1 MNNSINT
8 NNESGT
14 SFVQASSFIKT
25 PNGSLKRRKQ
35 KMFYKD
41 IYLEK
46 QNYVDTISER
56 KQMSTKTISSIEKED
71 KTKVR
76 TIKILGDNNNK
87 INFVSNNDDSIYR
100 KSITSRNGTAKS
112 SVKTLSDV
120 IPKISSISSKTL
132 QYESI
137 QHLKNIRKEL
147 DEVINIEMQKY
158 NNKRNNKNDI
168 VCRSQTIPSKFRG
181 RMRNSV
187 ACGERRAVFIDS
199 EEEEEKENMK
209 VCMSER
215 NVMDNL
221 HKREDS
227 IKSKGLIEEVY
238 DSNMSDSVNEENGK
252 RIKKEKNIIEEKE
265 HKVLKSKRNI
275 QKKKNEE
282 EKEKSIEIE
291 KEKTKENNIKD
302 IPENKT
308 EKENN
313 EQPQK
318 KQIEEDI
325 NLNIDL
331 NDFKDINYKS
341 KSIQVNTEKEYL
353 TTLHN
358 QLNTQHR
365 NVTSFLSPASNTYN
379 KTLTIDSNSTTSP
392 MTFRK
397 KHTFFSTDSNYS
409 SNDDPKAFLSTLL
422 NQKKQTRNSHNR
434 FSSMNTSNT
443 PSLIN
448 TNPSSTFNIRDL
460 ITSQHNQLL
469 KELNQSTQ
477 RATSHRSH
485 SKYNPLPLYTNT
497 LLEKHTPL
505 TITDLFIEKL
515 KQQGLYGVKTS
526 ENDDKIIEEDSFYK
540 IKKEKVK
547 RERKPKDYYINK
559 VKQDMKEY
567 YYKKLIGNNI

>member
-8 NNESGT
+8 NNESGN

-35 KMFYKD
+35 KMYYKD

-56 KQMSTKTISSIEKED
+56 KQMSTKTLSSIEKED
-71 KTKVR
+71 KSKVR
-76 TIKILGDNNNK
+76 TIKIIGDKNNK
-87 INFVSNNDDSIYR
+87 INFVSNNDDSVSR
-100 KSITSRNGTAKS
+100 KSITSRKGTAKS

-137 QHLKNIRKEL
+137 QHLRNIRKEL

-158 NNKRNNKNDI
+158 NNKQNNNNDI
-168 VCRSQTIPSKFRG
+168 ISRSQTIPSKFRG

-187 ACGERRAVFIDS
+187 TCGERRAVFIDS

-221 HKREDS
+221 HNKKES
-227 IKSKGLIEEVY
+227 IKSKESIEEVY
-238 DSNMSDSVNEENGK
+238 DSNMSESEENGK
-252 RIKKEKNIIEEKE
+252 RIKKENKISEEKKN
-265 HKVLKSKRNI
+265 KVLKAKRTV
-275 QKKKNEE
+275 QKKTSEE

-291 KEKTKENNIKD
+291 KEK
-302 IPENKT
+302 ENKKD
-308 EKENN
+308 EELQSKE
-313 EQPQK
+313 
-318 KQIEEDI
+318 IEEDI
-325 NLNIDL
+325 NLNIEL
-331 NDFKDINYKS
+331 TDFNDINNKS
-341 KSIQVNTEKEYL
+341 NNIKDNKEKGYS
-353 TTLHN
+353 TTFHN
-358 QLNTQHR
+358 QLTAQHR
-365 NVTSFLSPASNTYN
+365 NVKSFLSPSSNTYN
-379 KTLTIDSNSTTSP
+379 KTLTIDSVTNTSP
-392 MTFRK
+392 LTFRK
-397 KHTFFSTDSNYS
+397 QNTFFSTDSNYS
-409 SNDDPKAFLSTLL
+409 NKDDPKAFLSSLL

-443 PSLIN
+443 PIN

-460 ITSQHNQLL
+460 ITLQHNKLL

-477 RATSHRSH
+477 RTTSHRSH
-485 SKYNPLPLYTNT
+485 NKYNPLPLSTNNLST
-497 LLEKHTPL
+497 QQTPL

-526 ENDDKIIEEDSFYK
+526 RNDDNIMEEDSFYK
-540 IKKEKVK
+540 IRKEKVK
-547 RERKPKDYYINK
+547 IERKPKDYYINK

>member
-1 MNNSINT
+1 MNNSSNT

-56 KQMSTKTISSIEKED
+56 KQMSTNTISSIEKED

-112 SVKTLSDV
+112 SVKTLSEV

-147 DEVINIEMQKY
+147 DEVINIEIQKY

-187 ACGERRAVFIDS
+187 TCGERRAVFIDS

-275 QKKKNEE
+275 EKKKNEE

-291 KEKTKENNIKD
+291 KEKTKEDNIKD

-341 KSIQVNTEKEYL
+341 KSIQVNTEKEYS

-448 TNPSSTFNIRDL
+448 TNPCSTFNIRGL

-477 RATSHRSH
+477 RATSHRIH
-485 SKYNPLPLYTNT
+485 SKYNPLPLCANT

-540 IKKEKVK
+540 LKKEKVK